1 MKRNLG
7 TSDRAIRLLIALLI
21 TVLYVTNIITGTF
34 GLVLLI
40 IAAVFTLT
48 SFIGFCPIYT
58 VLGICTHKTWKNQ
71 S

>member
-1 MKRNLG
+1 MKTNLG
-7 TSDRAIRLLIALLI
+7 TTDRVLRLVIALLI
-21 TVLYVTNIITGTF
+21 TVLYVTNIIAGTF

-48 SFIGFCPIYT
+48 SFIGFCPIYK
-58 VLGICTHKTWKNQ
+58 VLGICTHKNWKSQ